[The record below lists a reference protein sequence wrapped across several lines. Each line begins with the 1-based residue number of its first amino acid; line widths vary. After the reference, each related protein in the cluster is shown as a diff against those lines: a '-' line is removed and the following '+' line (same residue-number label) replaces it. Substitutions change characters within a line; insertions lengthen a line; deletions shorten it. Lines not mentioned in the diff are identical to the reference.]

1 MNLQLHAGYF
11 SIKNPFQIFDRWLNP
26 YHFKDSIEIRG
37 KKMAIMYSK
46 RAEKALE
53 LRTKPLIAEL
63 QLYFT
68 CVVQKR
74 VKFHE
79 QTILETITA
88 NPHLKIAYHAVQS
101 SACEPVEFAENHPV
115 KKELNS
121 KGAQSM
127 RPSLFKI
134 DYKNGQWIG
143 DFSF

>member
-1 MNLQLHAGYF
+1 MNLQLQAGYF
-11 SIKNPFQIFDRWLNP
+11 SIQSPLQILDRWLNP
-26 YHFKDSIEIRG
+26 FYLKDSIDIRG

-46 RAEKALE
+46 RAEKALQQ
-53 LRTKPLIAEL
+53 RTAPLIAEL

-74 VKFHE
+74 VNFHE
-79 QTILETITA
+79 QTELDTIKA
-88 NPHLKIAYHAVQS
+88 NPNLEIAYHTVQS
-101 SACEPVEFAENHPV
+101 DACDPVEFAEKHPV

-121 KGAQSM
+121 NGAISM

>member
-1 MNLQLHAGYF
+1 MNLQLQAGYF
-11 SIKNPFQIFDRWLNP
+11 SIKSPLQILDRWLNP
-26 YHFKDSIEIRG
+26 YHHKDSIDIRG
-37 KKMAIMYSK
+37 KKMDIMYSK
-46 RAEKALE
+46 RAERALE
-53 LRTKPLIAEL
+53 KRDTSLIAEL

-74 VKFHE
+74 VVFHE
-79 QTILETITA
+79 KTDLDTISA
-88 NPHLKIAYHAVQS
+88 NPNLEIAYHTVQS
-101 SACEPVEFAENHPV
+101 NACDPVEFADKHPV

-134 DYKNGQWIG
+134 DYKNGQWHG

>member
-1 MNLQLHAGYF
+1 MNIQLQAGYF
-11 SIKNPFQIFDRWLNP
+11 SIKTPLQLLDGWLNP
-26 YHFKDSIEIRG
+26 YYYKDSIDIRG

-46 RAEKALE
+46 RAEKALIQ
-53 LRTKPLIAEL
+53 RNSALIAEL

-74 VKFHE
+74 VVFHE
-79 QTILETITA
+79 YSDIETIAA
-88 NPHLKIAYHAVQS
+88 NEKLEISYHAVQS
-101 SACEPVEFAENHPV
+101 DTCDPVKFAEKHPV
-115 KKELNS
+115 KKNLNS

-127 RPSLFKI
+127 RPSLFKL

>member
-1 MNLQLHAGYF
+1 MNLQLQAGYF
-11 SIKNPFQIFDRWLNP
+11 SIKSPLQILDRWLNP
-26 YHFKDSIEIRG
+26 YHHKDSIDIRG

-46 RAEKALE
+46 RAEKALQQ
-53 LRTKPLIAEL
+53 RNNPLIAEL

-74 VKFHE
+74 VNFLE
-79 QTILETITA
+79 QTNLETISA
-88 NPHLKIAYHAVQS
+88 NPNLKIAYHAVQS
-101 SACEPVEFAENHPV
+101 NACDPVEFAEKHPV
-115 KKELNS
+115 KKELKS

-134 DYKNGQWIG
+134 DFKNGKWEG